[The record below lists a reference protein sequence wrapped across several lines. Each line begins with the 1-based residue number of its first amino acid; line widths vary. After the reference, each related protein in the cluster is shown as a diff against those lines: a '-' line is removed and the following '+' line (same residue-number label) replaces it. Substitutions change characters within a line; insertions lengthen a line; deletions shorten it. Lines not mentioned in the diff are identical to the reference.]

1 MTWLKFILW
10 VLGLYTL
17 YYTAL
22 IFWDRLRAG
31 KSDTTNDKHEL
42 TFVEH
47 IEPVKSF
54 IEEMPDPQTSPIVSH
69 GGVSLKQMFN
79 LAREEAIEYI
89 RPVSFY

>member
-1 MTWLKFILW
+1 MTWLKFTLW
-10 VLGLYTL
+10 VSGLYIL

-31 KSDTTNDKHEL
+31 KADTSEGKHEL

-54 IEEMPDPQTSPIVSH
+54 IEDLLDPQTSPIVSH

-89 RPVSFY
+89 RPVSF